1 MPLLSSHS
9 FLLSPTLRNGSLCG
23 SPDIQ
28 HQRPPSSGYGMCGST
43 VSLIIH
49 TALVLSQFQVV
60 ALQQTASSF
69 SFLQLLFVSL
79 EHAHVWPTHWQT
91 ISRGLPYAMIWCFV
105 GWSFRCFCFSFI
117 LPHKTSTHILVCII
131 SFPRFLPPPLSLTHI
146 HTLSHI
152 NILLL
157 FLSYTYIL
165 YLSFTVSPP
174 FFLSPH
180 FSPPWHCFFFCS
192 SLPGSSSYLSVLHI
206 N

>member
-1 MPLLSSHS
+1 MNKSCVL
-9 FLLSPTLRNGSLCG
+9 FGFRVASPYVDEQPHVHGSLNLLLLQRSLCQFVICG
-23 SPDIQ
+23 RCSWGNILVRWP
-28 HQRPPSSGYGMCGST
+28 G
-43 VSLIIH
+43 
-49 TALVLSQFQVV
+49 TALP
-60 ALQQTASSF
+60 QTTIGEEIGARSRASLCS
-69 SFLQLLFVSL
+69 V
-79 EHAHVWPTHWQT
+79 
-91 ISRGLPYAMIWCFV
+91 
-105 GWSFRCFCFSFI
+105 FCVIF
-117 LPHKTSTHILVCII
+117 CII